1 MQQITWLGHGSWK
14 MTTDGGTIVYLDPWI
29 TSNPAC
35 PIRLADIDR
44 ADLVCVT
51 HGHSDHLGNAIEIV
65 HQTGATLVTIPEV
78 AAYCA
83 TYGIPYDQNGGTVHT
98 GGSIHQR
105 DLTIRAV
112 FALHSS
118 DIMGK
123 EYTEENRLMPG
134 SGCCGMI
141 LEPEGGVGVYFA
153 GDTGLFGD
161 MRLIGDLYAPQV
173 AVLSALDSSANRWD
187 STARS
192 RARSFSLVANS
203 RVLWAARPRAN
214 ASFRES
220 SAADPCAVASSLAC
234 CAACRCAVASSVA
247 CSAASRC
254 VAATTPACH
263 WSPLATVTAAGGD
276 PGPEVG
282 YAASV
287 AATEMSAGSDPLI
300 RVVLR
305 VAAAGKPSAPLLWP
319 TTTSGPSPVSVVL
332 IVVSDPA
339 GPSRPTSKKK

>member
-173 AVLSALDSSANRWD
+173 AVLPIGGKFTMGVREAAYAMELLG
-187 STARS
+187 STVLIPGHYNTFPNQRADTDELIRQVAVRAP
-192 RARSFSLVANS
+192 RARVQ
-203 RVLWAARPRAN
+203 VLQPGG
-214 ASFRES
+214 
-220 SAADPCAVASSLAC
+220 
-234 CAACRCAVASSVA
+234 
-247 CSAASRC
+247 
-254 VAATTPACH
+254 TY
-263 WSPLATVTAAGGD
+263 TVH
-276 PGPEVG
+276 
-282 YAASV
+282 
-287 AATEMSAGSDPLI
+287 
-300 RVVLR
+300 
-305 VAAAGKPSAPLLWP
+305 
-319 TTTSGPSPVSVVL
+319 
-332 IVVSDPA
+332 
-339 GPSRPTSKKK
+339 